1 MGAKTAKRDARLQRR
16 LDTILTNLQR
26 QRFDRAARAFRH
38 TPERDRDALNAL
50 LGDATTQHL
59 QLLVREER
67 ERERERRAARTI
79 ERAERILTNLA
90 RRRIDRAHQS
100 FDSIPQRDRAALHE
114 HLGETAVREL
124 TAYGA
129 AIARERLERA
139 QAELA
144 ESRER
149 AQLILEAG
157 TLNALF
163 GPPPARRAA
172 PPPDPT
178 PATREARPDS
188 ESITTAPDPAY
199 AAAASAWLQT
209 EVDAWLTPEQQQRC
223 RALRKDSLYAS
234 ATQEALGCTRAELDR
249 WDADGRLPHAF
260 TRILSIHGKN
270 VRARKWLRETI
281 ERARAHVPDWRE
293 RDHHNRARD
302 RAERRAQRIREHTNA
317 IREHLKRNDTRNAL
331 TALHQAPE
339 RDHAAIHAL
348 LEPATVQHLQRAHLE
363 QQARTHAAR
372 AHAAKAY
379 AERILNSI
387 AHDQHDLARA
397 LYASLTHHARTALHQ
412 HLGDTVK
419 QQLTAPRRRRQ

>member
-1 MGAKTAKRDARLQRR
+1 MGLHERAERINHAIDERRFEDAYSTYDATPETDRESMHALLTPHALERITKRHERKRARDNKKATKHAEDQRR
-16 LDTILTNLQR
+16 VTRIK
-26 QRFDRAARAFRH
+26 
-38 TPERDRDALNAL
+38 
-50 LGDATTQHL
+50 
-59 QLLVREER
+59 
-67 ERERERRAARTI
+67 
-79 ERAERILTNLA
+79 ERAERILANYA
-90 RRRIDRAHQS
+90 RNHLDRAHQS
-100 FDSIPQRDRAALHE
+100 FNSIRKRERAAVHE
-114 HLGETAVREL
+114 HLGEVIVREL

-129 AIARERLERA
+129 SRARERRERA

-163 GPPPARRAA
+163 ETPPARRAA
-172 PPPDPT
+172 PPQDPT
-178 PATREARPDS
+178 PATREARPDP

-234 ATQEALGCTRAELDR
+234 AAQEALGCTRAELDR

-281 ERARAHVPDWRE
+281 ERAREHTPTWRE
-293 RDHHNRARD
+293 HDQHNRARD
-302 RAERRAQRIREHTNA
+302 RAERRAQRIRAHANT
-317 IREHLKRNDTRNAL
+317 ILEHLKRNDTRNAL
-331 TALHQAPE
+331 NALHQAPE

-348 LEPATVQHLQRAHLE
+348 LEPATVQHLQQAHLE

-372 AHAAKAY
+372 EHATKAY

-412 HLGDTVK
+412 HLGDTVT
-419 QQLTAPRRRRQ
+419 QQLTAPPQRRQ